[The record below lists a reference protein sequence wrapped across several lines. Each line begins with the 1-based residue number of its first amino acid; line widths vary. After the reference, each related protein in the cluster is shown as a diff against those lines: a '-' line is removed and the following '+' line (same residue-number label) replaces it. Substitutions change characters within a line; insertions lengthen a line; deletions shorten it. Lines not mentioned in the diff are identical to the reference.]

1 MFELGSVRNKNVRQI
16 LNKHFLQAMFAVV
29 SSSTAD
35 FSGGEVSLSEA
46 DSSCALTASVGA
58 GVAALLLSRGI

>member
-29 SSSTAD
+29 S
-35 FSGGEVSLSEA
+35 GGP
-46 DSSCALTASVGA
+46 
-58 GVAALLLSRGI
+58 